1 MSFYNDDYDAPWN
14 TVNERS
20 SVNDVTDEVWND
32 PMHRDDPFAPWN
44 DPVHRDDPFAPW
56 NEPMSDKR
64 DYEKW
69 ERQNHSGWRTR
80 RCSR

>member
-32 PMHRDDPFAPWN
+32 PMHRDDPCAPWN
-44 DPVHRDDPFAPW
+44 TV
-56 NEPMSDKR
+56 NERSSVNGVTD
-64 DYEKW
+64 EVL
-69 ERQNHSGWRTR
+69 ERPSSQGRSFCALERTDVG
-80 RCSR
+80 